1 MPPPPAEPMA
11 YEELTSLYR
20 KERGSNTLAE
30 LRRDFYSALAELLSR
45 TQKEYEKEL
54 ARDPDSIVC
63 EGLNQRRKKMT
74 DLAQRI
80 IEDRMDKIASMALK
94 GGEGYGN
101 ALERLTAEEKE
112 LYQRVLE
119 DFRGHRGILPQLR
132 KRDYRIGDL
141 DVKAT
146 PPEPEPLPE
155 AAAPIEGPAQAEETL
170 PAEDPA
176 QAEETLPAEDPAQAE
191 EPLPAEEA
199 PAPLLQEEESDNMVV
214 RILEDLPTFS
224 GPYRDYSLRKDDV
237 VLMPRSL
244 AEALVSREV
253 AAEVRPRL

>member
-1 MPPPPAEPMA
+1 MAPPPAEPMA

-30 LRRDFYSALAELLSR
+30 LRRDFYTALADLLFR
-45 TQKEYEKEL
+45 TQREYEKEL

-80 IEDRMDKIASMALK
+80 VEDRMDKIASMALK

-101 ALERLTAEEKE
+101 ALERLTPEEKE

-119 DFRGHRGILPQLR
+119 DFRAHRGVLPQLR

-141 DVKAT
+141 DARVAPAEPAAEELPPVEEP
-146 PPEPEPLPE
+146 PPEASDLEPEEEEAEAAPLPE
-155 AAAPIEGPAQAEETL
+155 EAE
-170 PAEDPA
+170 
-176 QAEETLPAEDPAQAE
+176 
-191 EPLPAEEA
+191 
-199 PAPLLQEEESDNMVV
+199 APLLQEDESDNMVV

>member
-155 AAAPIEGPAQAEETL
+155 AAAPIEGPAQAEEPL

-176 QAEETLPAEDPAQAE
+176 QAEET
-191 EPLPAEEA
+191 LPAEEA